1 MKFLVDGFGLVLV
14 ELFRLKAHLRLSLDL
29 DCHSHSDLLRRSS
42 EYSSRKC
49 PCPKLFQCLGK
60 DA

>member
-29 DCHSHSDLLRRSS
+29 GVRSHSDQRRRLL
-42 EYSSRKC
+42 EYSNRKC
-49 PCPKLFQCLGK
+49 PCLQPFQCLGK